1 MTRMNEK
8 FKADY
13 YRMTGKQWT
22 AKSIVDLFTRY
33 DLRYLLHIR
42 SSKHILYTVLS
53 LRASRKYGLE
63 ILSENIGDGLYIGHA
78 HNINVHPAA
87 VIATLIRAVPLE
99 GRIEE
104 TEMEFR
110 PLEIMF
116 G

>member
-1 MTRMNEK
+1 MNEN

-13 YRMTGKQWT
+13 YRMTGKQWSVK
-22 AKSIVDLFTRY
+22 AIADLLIRY

-42 SSKHILYTVLS
+42 SGKHILYTLLS

-63 ILSENIGDGLYIGHA
+63 ILSKNIGAGLYIGHA

-87 VIATLIRAVPLE
+87 VIGKIATLIRAVPLE
-99 GRIEE
+99 GRTED
-104 TEMEFR
+104 TEMEFH
-110 PLEIMF
+110 PLEMMF